1 MVRESDDRLRRAAS
15 VLLLAP
21 DVRGRATTVTASLL
35 ERESREFDHVVGVT
49 VTESASSWVRA
60 WRRHADASTRVSCV
74 DVDGRTRAVAGDGG
88 EPVVP
93 AVESVEDP
101 TDLEKLGRTVSD
113 VLERLAEDGD
123 RIGLAVHSVSDLLH
137 HVDESTAF
145 KFVYTLGEVV
155 RRVDGTVYF
164 HVDPPSCDA
173 STVDTFAAACD
184 AVVHVDGGDVTVTI
198 PNDW

>member
-1 MVRESDDRLRRAAS
+1 VVRESDDRLREATS

-21 DVRGRATTVTASLL
+21 DVRDRATTVTASLL
-35 ERESREFDHVVGVT
+35 ERESRDFDHVVGVT

-60 WRRHADASTRVSCV
+60 WRRHADAGTRVSCV

-93 AVESVEDP
+93 SVESVEDP
-101 TDLEKLGRTVSD
+101 TDLEALGRTVSD
-113 VLERLAEDGD
+113 VLERSAEGD
-123 RIGLAVHSVSDLLH
+123 ERIGLAVHSVSDLLH

-164 HVDPPSCDA
+164 HVDPRECD
-173 STVDTFAAACD
+173 SPTVDTFAAACD
-184 AVVHVDGGDVTVTI
+184 AVVHLERGDVTVTT